1 MNSKV
6 FTHKFIELKQAERV
20 DGFYQTP
27 DGKFPSVTTVVGW
40 KKNQFFAEW
49 RKNNPKEAVRTR
61 NRGTKLHSL
70 IESYLLNTPEFNKDQ
85 DPYTLDLFSQIH
97 TEIDKIDNIRA
108 VEGFLWSKPLRIAG
122 RADCIAE
129 YNNILSVIDFK
140 GSTKPK
146 RKDDIHN
153 YFLQATAYAV
163 MWEERTGEK
172 VPQIV
177 ILISCDDGTT
187 QVFTEN
193 PNTYKKDLAIAIK
206 EWRNEYEPRQCEQEK
221 QS

>member
-1 MNSKV
+1 MSAKH
-6 FTHKFIELKQAERV
+6 FHHQLIELPQAERI

-40 KKNQFFAEW
+40 KKNQFFAQW
-49 RKNNPKEAVRTR
+49 RKDNPKEAVRTR
-61 NRGTKLHSL
+61 NRGTRLHSL
-70 IESYLLNTPEFNKDQ
+70 IENYIKNNPEYKTNQ
-85 DPYTLDLFSQIH
+85 DPYTLDLFNQIQANV
-97 TEIDKIDNIRA
+97 DRIDNIRA
-108 VEGFLWSKPLRIAG
+108 IEGFLWSKPLRLAG

-129 YNNILSVIDFK
+129 FDGVPSVIDFK

-153 YFLQATAYAV
+153 YFLQATAYAC

-172 VPQIV
+172 IPQLA

-187 QVFTEN
+187 QVFVESTK
-193 PNTYKKDLAIAIK
+193 TYKKDLAIAIK
-206 EWRNEYEPRQCEQEK
+206 EWRDEYEPKQCK
-221 QS
+221 QA

>member
-1 MNSKV
+1 MKTNKT
-6 FTHKFIELKQAERV
+6 FTHKLVELQQGERI

-27 DGKFPSVTTVVGW
+27 DGRFPSVTTVVGW

-70 IESYLLNTPEFNKDQ
+70 IESYLLNAPEFNKDK
-85 DPYTLDLFSQIH
+85 DPYTLDLFNQIQ
-97 TEIDKIDNIRA
+97 ENIDKIDNIRSI
-108 VEGFLWSKPLRIAG
+108 EGFLWSKPLRMAG
-122 RADCIAE
+122 RSDCIAE
-129 YNNILSVIDFK
+129 YEGVLSVIDFK

-146 RKDDIHN
+146 RKEDIHS

-172 VPQIV
+172 IPQIV

-187 QVFTEN
+187 QVFVEQ
-193 PNTYKKDLAIAIK
+193 PRHYKKDLAIAIK
-206 EWRNEYEPRQCEQEK
+206 EWRDEYEPKQCEQA
-221 QS
+221 

>member
-1 MNSKV
+1 MKTNKI
-6 FTHKFIELKQAERV
+6 FIHKLVELQQGERV

-27 DGKFPSVTTVVGW
+27 DGRFPSVTTVVGW

-70 IESYLLNTPEFNKDQ
+70 IESYLLNAPEFNKDK
-85 DPYTLDLFSQIH
+85 DPYTLDLFNQIQ
-97 TEIDKIDNIRA
+97 ENIDKIDNIRSI
-108 VEGFLWSKPLRIAG
+108 EGFLWSKPLRMAG
-122 RADCIAE
+122 RSDCIAE
-129 YNNILSVIDFK
+129 YEGVLSVIDFK

-146 RKDDIHN
+146 RKEDIHS

-172 VPQIV
+172 IPQIV

-187 QVFTEN
+187 QVFVEQ
-193 PNTYKKDLAIAIK
+193 PRHYKKDLAIAIK
-206 EWRNEYEPRQCEQEK
+206 EWRDEYEPKQCK
-221 QS
+221 QA

>member
-1 MNSKV
+1 MDLPKG
-6 FTHKFIELKQAERV
+6 ERV

-70 IESYLLNTPEFNKDQ
+70 IETYLLNTPDYSKDK
-85 DPYTLDLFSQIH
+85 DPYTMDLFYQFQLN
-97 TEIDKIDNIRA
+97 IDKIDNIRA
-108 VEGFLWSKPLRIAG
+108 LEGFLWSKPLRLAG
-122 RADCIAE
+122 RVDCIAE
-129 YNNILSVIDFK
+129 YDGILSVIDFK

-146 RKDDIHN
+146 RKEDIEN

-163 MWEERTGEK
+163 MWQERTGERID
-172 VPQIV
+172 QIV
-177 ILISCDDGTT
+177 ILITCDDGTT
-187 QVFTEN
+187 QVFVEN
-193 PNTYKKDLAIAIK
+193 PKNYKKSLAHAIK
-206 EWRNEYEPRQCEQEK
+206 EWRDEYEPKQCK
-221 QS
+221 QT

>member
-1 MNSKV
+1 MNIKV
-6 FTHKFIELKQAERV
+6 FNHKITELQSGERI

-27 DGKFPSVTTVVGW
+27 DGRFPSVTTVVGW

-49 RKNNPKEAVRTR
+49 RKNNPKEAIRTR

-70 IESYLLNTPEFNKDQ
+70 IENYIKNNPEFTKNQ
-85 DPYTLDLFSQIH
+85 DLYTLDLFNQIQN
-97 TEIDKIDNIRA
+97 EINKIDNIRA
-108 VEGFLWSKPLRIAG
+108 IEGFLWSKPLRIAG
-122 RADCIAE
+122 RVDCIAE
-129 YNNILSVIDFK
+129 YNGIPSVIDFK

-153 YFLQATAYAV
+153 YFLQATAYAC

-172 VPQIV
+172 LPQIV

-187 QVFTEN
+187 QVFVEN
-193 PNTYKKDLAIAIK
+193 TKTYKKDLAIAIK
-206 EWRNEYEPRQCEQEK
+206 EWRDEYEPGQCK
-221 QS
+221 QT

>member
-1 MNSKV
+1 MNFKT
-6 FTHKFIELKQAERV
+6 FTHKLTELPQGERV

-27 DGKFPSVTTVVGW
+27 DGRFPSVTTVVGW

-70 IESYLLNTPEFNKDQ
+70 IENYVKNNPEYATNQ
-85 DPYTLDLFSQIH
+85 DLYTLDLFNQIQS
-97 TEIDKIDNIRA
+97 EINKIDNIRA

-122 RADCIAE
+122 RVDCIAE
-129 YNNILSVIDFK
+129 YNETLSVIDFK

-153 YFLQATAYAV
+153 YFLQATAYAC

-172 VPQIV
+172 IPQIV
-177 ILISCDDGTT
+177 ILITCDDGTT
-187 QVFTEN
+187 QVFTEQTK
-193 PNTYKKDLAIAIK
+193 TYKKDLAVAIK
-206 EWRNEYEPRQCEQEK
+206 EWRDEYEPKQCK
-221 QS
+221 QA

>member
-1 MNSKV
+1 
-6 FTHKFIELKQAERV
+6 
-20 DGFYQTP
+20 
-27 DGKFPSVTTVVGW
+27 VVGW

-70 IESYLLNTPEFNKDQ
+70 IESYLLNTPEFNKDK
-85 DPYTLDLFSQIH
+85 DPYTLDLFNQIQ
-97 TEIDKIDNIRA
+97 ENIDKIDNIRSI
-108 VEGFLWSKPLRIAG
+108 EGFLWSKPLRMAG
-122 RADCIAE
+122 RSDCIAE
-129 YNNILSVIDFK
+129 YEGVLSVIDFK

-146 RKDDIHN
+146 RKEDIHS

-172 VPQIV
+172 IPQIV

-187 QVFTEN
+187 QVFVEQ
-193 PNTYKKDLAIAIK
+193 PRHYKKDLAIAIK
-206 EWRNEYEPRQCEQEK
+206 EWRDEYEPKQCEQA
-221 QS
+221 

>member
-1 MNSKV
+1 MKTNKT
-6 FTHKFIELKQAERV
+6 FTHKLVELQQGERI

-27 DGKFPSVTTVVGW
+27 DGRFPSVTTVVGW
-40 KKNQFFAEW
+40 KKNQFFAKW

-70 IESYLLNTPEFNKDQ
+70 IESYLLNAPEFNKDK
-85 DPYTLDLFSQIH
+85 DPYTLDLFNQIQ
-97 TEIDKIDNIRA
+97 ENIDKIDNIRSI
-108 VEGFLWSKPLRIAG
+108 EGFLWSKPLRMAG
-122 RADCIAE
+122 RSDCIAE
-129 YNNILSVIDFK
+129 YEGVLSVIDFK

-146 RKDDIHN
+146 RKEDIHS

-172 VPQIV
+172 IPQIV

-187 QVFTEN
+187 QVFVEQ
-193 PNTYKKDLAIAIK
+193 PRHYKKDLAIAIK
-206 EWRNEYEPRQCEQEK
+206 EWRDEYEPKQCEQA
-221 QS
+221 

>member
-1 MNSKV
+1 MKTNKI
-6 FTHKFIELKQAERV
+6 FTHKLVELQQGERI

-27 DGKFPSVTTVVGW
+27 DGRFPSVTTVVGW

-70 IESYLLNTPEFNKDQ
+70 IEGYLLNTPEFNKEK
-85 DPYTLDLFSQIH
+85 DPYTLDLFNQIH
-97 TEIDKIDNIRA
+97 ENINKIDNIRSI
-108 VEGFLWSKPLRIAG
+108 EGFLWSKPLRMAG
-122 RADCIAE
+122 RSDCIAE
-129 YNNILSVIDFK
+129 YEGVLSVIDFK

-146 RKDDIHN
+146 RKEDIHN

-172 VPQIV
+172 IPQIV

-187 QVFTEN
+187 QVFIEQ
-193 PNTYKKDLAIAIK
+193 PKHYKKDLAIAIK
-206 EWRNEYEPRQCEQEK
+206 EWRDEYEPKQCEQA
-221 QS
+221 

>member
-1 MNSKV
+1 MSAKQFN
-6 FTHKFIELKQAERV
+6 HKLVDLPQAERI

-27 DGKFPSVTTVVGW
+27 DGRFPSVTTVVGW

-49 RKNNPKEAVRTR
+49 RKNNPKEAIRTR
-61 NRGTKLHSL
+61 NRGTKLHLL
-70 IESYLLNTPEFNKDQ
+70 IENYVKNNPEYRVNQ
-85 DPYTLDLFSQIH
+85 DPYTLDLFNQIQPNV
-97 TEIDKIDNIRA
+97 DKIDNIRA

-122 RADCIAE
+122 RVDCIAE
-129 YNNILSVIDFK
+129 YNGTLSVIDFK

-153 YFLQATAYAV
+153 YFLQATAYAC

-172 VPQIV
+172 IPQIV
-177 ILISCDDGTT
+177 ILITCDDGTV

-193 PNTYKKDLAIAIK
+193 TKDYKKDLAVAIK
-206 EWRNEYEPRQCEQEK
+206 EWRDEYEPRQCK
-221 QS
+221 QA

>member
-1 MNSKV
+1 MNAKL
-6 FTHKFIELKQAERV
+6 FNHKLVELPQAERI

-27 DGKFPSVTTVVGW
+27 DGRFPSVTTVVGW

-49 RKNNPKEAVRTR
+49 RKNNPKEAIRTR

-70 IESYLLNTPEFNKDQ
+70 IETYLLNQAKFDTA
-85 DPYTLDLFSQIH
+85 DPYTLDLFNQFQ
-97 TEIDKIDNIRA
+97 TEINKIDNIRSI
-108 VEGFLWSKPLRIAG
+108 EGFLWSKPLRIAG

-129 YNNILSVIDFK
+129 YDGVPSVIDFK

-172 VPQIV
+172 IPQIT
-177 ILISCDDGTT
+177 ILISCDDGTV
-187 QVFTEN
+187 QVFTEQTKN
-193 PNTYKKDLAIAIK
+193 YKKDLAVAIK
-206 EWRNEYEPRQCEQEK
+206 KWRNEYEPKQCEQA
-221 QS
+221 